1 MINDRRQLADVYQQ
15 TIDIVQ
21 EGHYTSE
28 NGEEVKLPDNTKM
41 LKGSRFYTKPLDA
54 SNKKHFILS
63 GRASQRST
71 SCFVSY
77 K

>member
-15 TIDIVQ
+15 TINIVL

-41 LKGSRFYTKPLDA
+41 LKGSRFYTKA
-54 SNKKHFILS
+54 TGCFKHTYPCRWFHQDY
-63 GRASQRST
+63 REE
-71 SCFVSY
+71 
-77 K
+77 